1 MAPSLRSLSRQERFC
16 IDSMNNLIS
25 LVSTYDEQRD
35 KAFLDGWMQRLEKV
49 FADFQSIRLQLE
61 LREDQEEFTDASE
74 TVSLNED
81 ANRKARDDFERNYM
95 KVYGFIVSKLRTPE
109 PTPSSSNVVVHAG
122 TSDTSFAR
130 IRLPEVRLP
139 TFDGT
144 LTNWLTFRDAF
155 VSLIDSNPQLKPI
168 DKFSY
173 LVSSLSKEAKRVI
186 ESIEITSV
194 NYSVAWGLLEKRFDN
209 KKLVVKTYIESLL
222 SIEPMRKECYESLA
236 RIIDDFERNLK
247 MIQKMA
253 IDTQGWSVLLAHM
266 LCARLDCAT
275 LKQWE
280 QHHNST
286 EVPEYED
293 VLKFLRGHCSILQS
307 LSSSKPRNP
316 DPPKSEPVRSSKS
329 KLSHA
334 VTTSASPKSCSFCKQ
349 SSHSPFHCEA
359 LRKMPT
365 SQRFELVKKNSLC
378 INCFSPSH
386 LVKQCQSSCCRVCGQ
401 KHHTMLHQN
410 TTLRSSDGD
419 PIPKSTPTSSPAP
432 PPPNQPPS
440 TRSTTAQ
447 PQSSSSQPPPPSP
460 NALAPS
466 TSGPSTSY
474 MPTALVGSVRTV
486 PLTVLLQTAVVKI
499 ADANGY
505 AIWARALLD
514 PASQINLMTVELSQK
529 LKLRRVKTHQEI
541 GGVGNATVVSSYA
554 VDARIES
561 HCSSFV
567 ADFSFHVLPGITR
580 ELPAKALNTQEWN
593 IPANIVLADPT
604 FHQPGPIDMILGME
618 VYYELVE
625 EGLVRLGP
633 DLPVLQKTVLGWVVS
648 GKVGSS
654 PSSRVSYAH
663 VCSISSLEDQLAR
676 FWELESCQSSS
687 NFSVEETLCEAHFSA
702 TTVRDETG
710 RFVVQLPKRSAVL
723 STLGDSKEIATR
735 RFLTLERRLN
745 ANPQLKQAYS
755 DFIEEYHR
763 LGHMEDVTDS
773 EDLETNALSY
783 YLPHHCVV
791 RPDSLTTKLRVVFD
805 ASCATSTGVSLND
818 GLMVGPVVQ
827 DDLVSI
833 TLRFRMS
840 RYAIVSDIE
849 KMYRQ
854 ILVFSSDRSL
864 QKILWRNSPSEP
876 MRTYQLSTVTY
887 GTSCAPYLAT
897 RCLQELAKVG
907 ETTHPQAAKAVSK
920 DFYMDDLL
928 TGVTEIAEGQQ
939 LCSQLLDLLQSA
951 GLCLRKWSSNCPT
964 LLEHLPSELRDERTV
979 LDLEASAPI
988 KTLGLKWQTSTDE
1001 FLFDVPDWNS
1011 SPIITKR
1018 IALSD
1023 AAKLFDPL
1031 GLVGPVIVQAKIYL
1045 QDVWRSQKGWDE
1057 PLDDELQQ
1065 RWHEFRENL
1074 LALRN
1079 LSVPRWV
1086 APVVNPASTQIH
1098 GFCDAS
1104 LKAYGACLYIRVT
1117 ADDGTISV
1125 NLLTAKS
1132 KVAPLADSRKQKRV
1146 CLPRLELSAAL
1157 LLAHLFQKVQTA
1169 INLEAQTFFWSDSTI
1184 VLHWLSATP
1193 SRWKTFVANRVSEVQ
1208 HATVG
1213 GLWAHVPGCE
1223 NPADIISRGMDPEQL
1238 KTTNSWW
1245 HGPDWLSKS
1254 SRFWPAF
1261 VHTSNEDFPPENL
1274 EERQVA
1280 LAVHTIPPNPIFSL
1294 RSSYVALLR
1303 VVAWIRRFQFNSNP
1317 TNRGQRR
1324 FGCLTT
1330 VEMHEALR
1338 CLVGIAQREAF
1349 REEFAS
1355 LATSG
1360 QVKPSSKLKSLRP
1373 FVDQG
1378 VLRVGGRLRNAAVPE
1393 DRKHPFVLPSK
1404 HPFTELV
1411 ARYYHQKLLH
1421 AGPQLLISS
1430 LREKF
1435 WPLRAR
1441 NLARRIVHSCINC
1454 FRCRPRAT
1462 EQVMGDLPAERVSP
1476 TLPFLCTGVDLCG
1489 PVYYRLPDR
1498 KSKPV
1503 KAYVALFVCLSIKA
1517 VHIELVGDLSTNS
1530 FLAAL
1535 RRFVARRGKPKL
1547 IECDNA
1553 QNFRGAVRELSEL
1566 SKQFRCQQMQNTVTR
1581 SCAED
1586 GIEFKF
1592 IPPRSPNFGGLW
1604 EAGIKSMKTH
1614 LKATLGNTIL
1624 TAEQLTTLLA
1634 QIESCMNSRPLT
1646 QLSAEPDD
1654 LDVLTPGHFLI
1665 HRPLTAIAEPSLED
1679 VPANRLDKWQ
1689 EVQEFLRRLWKR
1701 WTSEYLSGLQPRTKW
1716 TREKDNIVIGTLV
1729 LVKDDGLPPLKWRY
1743 GRVTHIFRGD
1753 DGNIRVVVVKTK
1765 DGEYRRAISK
1775 ICVLPIDQPSP
1786 LVDREPNDDH

>member
-109 PTPSSSNVVVHAG
+109 PTPSSSNVVAHAG
-122 TSDTSFAR
+122 TPADTSFAR
-130 IRLPEVRLP
+130 IRLPE
-139 TFDGT
+139 
-144 LTNWLTFRDAF
+144 
-155 VSLIDSNPQLKPI
+155 
-168 DKFSY
+168 
-173 LVSSLSKEAKRVI
+173 
-186 ESIEITSV
+186 
-194 NYSVAWGLLEKRFDN
+194 
-209 KKLVVKTYIESLL
+209 
-222 SIEPMRKECYESLA
+222 
-236 RIIDDFERNLK
+236 
-247 MIQKMA
+247 
-253 IDTQGWSVLLAHM
+253 
-266 LCARLDCAT
+266 
-275 LKQWE
+275 
-280 QHHNST
+280 
-286 EVPEYED
+286 
-293 VLKFLRGHCSILQS
+293 
-307 LSSSKPRNP
+307 
-316 DPPKSEPVRSSKS
+316 
-329 KLSHA
+329 
-334 VTTSASPKSCSFCKQ
+334 
-349 SSHSPFHCEA
+349 
-359 LRKMPT
+359 
-365 SQRFELVKKNSLC
+365 
-378 INCFSPSH
+378 
-386 LVKQCQSSCCRVCGQ
+386 QCPSSCCRVCGQ

-460 NALAPS
+460 NTLAPS

-474 MPTALVGSVRTV
+474 RPTALVGSVRTV

-593 IPANIVLADPT
+593 IPANIVLADPS

-654 PSSRVSYAH
+654 PSPRVSYAH

-687 NFSVEETLCEAHFSA
+687 NLSVEETLCEAHFSA

-735 RFLTLERRLN
+735 RFLALERRLN

-755 DFIEEYHR
+755 HFMEEYHR

-773 EDLETNALSY
+773 EDLETNTLSY

-805 ASCATSTGVSLND
+805 ASGATSTGVSLND

-854 ILVFSSDRSL
+854 ILVFSSDRCL
-864 QKILWRNSPSEP
+864 QKILWRSSPSEP

-897 RCLQELAKVG
+897 RCLQELARIG

-1011 SPIITKR
+1011 SPNITKR

-1086 APVVNPASTQIH
+1086 TPVVKPASTQIH

-1303 VVAWIRRFQFNSNP
+1303 
-1317 TNRGQRR
+1317 
-1324 FGCLTT
+1324 
-1330 VEMHEALR
+1330 
-1338 CLVGIAQREAF
+1338 REAF

-1373 FVDQG
+1373 FVDQS

-1393 DRKHPFVLPSK
+1393 DQKHPFVLPSK

-1441 NLARRIVHSCINC
+1441 NLAGRIVHSCINC

-1566 SKQFRCQQMQNTVTR
+1566 SKQFRSQQMQNTVTR

-1592 IPPRSPNFGGLW
+1592 IPPCSPNFGGLW

-1679 VPANRLDKWQ
+1679 VPPNRLDKWQ

>member
-95 KVYGFIVSKLRTPE
+95 KVYGFIVSKLRKPE

-122 TSDTSFAR
+122 TPADTSFAR
-130 IRLPEVRLP
+130 IRLPE
-139 TFDGT
+139 
-144 LTNWLTFRDAF
+144 
-155 VSLIDSNPQLKPI
+155 
-168 DKFSY
+168 
-173 LVSSLSKEAKRVI
+173 
-186 ESIEITSV
+186 
-194 NYSVAWGLLEKRFDN
+194 
-209 KKLVVKTYIESLL
+209 
-222 SIEPMRKECYESLA
+222 
-236 RIIDDFERNLK
+236 
-247 MIQKMA
+247 
-253 IDTQGWSVLLAHM
+253 
-266 LCARLDCAT
+266 
-275 LKQWE
+275 
-280 QHHNST
+280 
-286 EVPEYED
+286 
-293 VLKFLRGHCSILQS
+293 
-307 LSSSKPRNP
+307 
-316 DPPKSEPVRSSKS
+316 
-329 KLSHA
+329 
-334 VTTSASPKSCSFCKQ
+334 
-349 SSHSPFHCEA
+349 
-359 LRKMPT
+359 
-365 SQRFELVKKNSLC
+365 
-378 INCFSPSH
+378 
-386 LVKQCQSSCCRVCGQ
+386 QCPSSCCRVCGQ
-401 KHHTMLHQN
+401 KNHTMLHQN

-432 PPPNQPPS
+432 PPPNQPPF

-486 PLTVLLQTAVVKI
+486 PLTVLLQTAMVKI
-499 ADANGY
+499 ADVYGY

-541 GGVGNATVVSSYA
+541 GGVGNATVVSSYS

-654 PSSRVSYAH
+654 PSPRVSYAH
-663 VCSISSLEDQLAR
+663 VCSISSLEDQLTR

-687 NFSVEETLCEAHFSA
+687 NLSVEETLCKAHFSA

-735 RFLTLERRLN
+735 RFLALERRLN

-783 YLPHHCVV
+783 YLPHHCVL

-854 ILVFSSDRSL
+854 ILVFFVRSL
-864 QKILWRNSPSEP
+864 PAEDPLAEFSVGTDAHLP
-876 MRTYQLSTVTY
+876 TVDRY
-887 GTSCAPYLAT
+887 
-897 RCLQELAKVG
+897 ELAKVG
-907 ETTHPQAAKAVSK
+907 ETTHKQAAKAVSK

-928 TGVTEIAEGQQ
+928 TGVTEVAEGRQ

-988 KTLGLKWQTSTDE
+988 KTLGLKWQTSADE

-1011 SPIITKR
+1011 SSIITKR

-1086 APVVNPASTQIH
+1086 APFVNPASTQIH

-1193 SRWKTFVANRVSEVQ
+1193 SRWKTFVANRVLEVQ

-1280 LAVHTIPPNPIFSL
+1280 LAVHTIPPNPIF
-1294 RSSYVALLR
+1294 
-1303 VVAWIRRFQFNSNP
+1303 
-1317 TNRGQRR
+1317 
-1324 FGCLTT
+1324 
-1330 VEMHEALR
+1330 ALR
-1338 CLVGIAQREAF
+1338 HR
-1349 REEFAS
+1349 
-1355 LATSG
+1355 T
-1360 QVKPSSKLKSLRP
+1360 
-1373 FVDQG
+1373 
-1378 VLRVGGRLRNAAVPE
+1378 
-1393 DRKHPFVLPSK
+1393 
-1404 HPFTELV
+1404 
-1411 ARYYHQKLLH
+1411 LH
-1421 AGPQLLISS
+1421 YF
-1430 LREKF
+1430 E
-1435 WPLRAR
+1435 
-1441 NLARRIVHSCINC
+1441 
-1454 FRCRPRAT
+1454 
-1462 EQVMGDLPAERVSP
+1462 
-1476 TLPFLCTGVDLCG
+1476 
-1489 PVYYRLPDR
+1489 
-1498 KSKPV
+1498 
-1503 KAYVALFVCLSIKA
+1503 
-1517 VHIELVGDLSTNS
+1517 
-1530 FLAAL
+1530 
-1535 RRFVARRGKPKL
+1535 
-1547 IECDNA
+1547 
-1553 QNFRGAVRELSEL
+1553 
-1566 SKQFRCQQMQNTVTR
+1566 
-1581 SCAED
+1581 
-1586 GIEFKF
+1586 
-1592 IPPRSPNFGGLW
+1592 
-1604 EAGIKSMKTH
+1604 
-1614 LKATLGNTIL
+1614 
-1624 TAEQLTTLLA
+1624 
-1634 QIESCMNSRPLT
+1634 
-1646 QLSAEPDD
+1646 
-1654 LDVLTPGHFLI
+1654 
-1665 HRPLTAIAEPSLED
+1665 
-1679 VPANRLDKWQ
+1679 
-1689 EVQEFLRRLWKR
+1689 
-1701 WTSEYLSGLQPRTKW
+1701 
-1716 TREKDNIVIGTLV
+1716 
-1729 LVKDDGLPPLKWRY
+1729 
-1743 GRVTHIFRGD
+1743 
-1753 DGNIRVVVVKTK
+1753 
-1765 DGEYRRAISK
+1765 
-1775 ICVLPIDQPSP
+1775 
-1786 LVDREPNDDH
+1786 